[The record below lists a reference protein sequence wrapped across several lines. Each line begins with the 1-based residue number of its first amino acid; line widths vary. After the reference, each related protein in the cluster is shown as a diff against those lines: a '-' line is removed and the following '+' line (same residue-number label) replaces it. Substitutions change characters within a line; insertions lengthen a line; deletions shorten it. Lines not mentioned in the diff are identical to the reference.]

1 MSTAVSELLGG
12 ERVLGPSLKS
22 NLDLAHATREGLPAQ
37 TARELAVL
45 ILGKEP
51 TSIADALVWGPWL
64 AESDA
69 PHRRLGPLGTLI
81 DSLTDYP
88 AGQFLTRL
96 SPANS
101 DIVVRTATAMARAID
116 VLGDRT
122 KAAHWLTTPNRA
134 LGGEVPITLLDT
146 SAGAHEVEALLDRIE
161 YGVYS

>member
-1 MSTAVSELLGG
+1 MGTAVSELLGG

-45 ILGKEP
+45 ILGREP
-51 TSIADALVWGPWL
+51 RSIADAVALGPWTG
-64 AESDA
+64 ESDVT
-69 PHRRLGPLGTLI
+69 HEVLGPLGALI

-88 AGQFLTRL
+88 PGQFLERL

-101 DIVVRTATAMARAID
+101 DMVVRIATAMARAID
-116 VLGDRT
+116 VLGDRA
-122 KAAHWLTTPNRA
+122 KAVHWLTTANRA
-134 LGGEVPITLLDT
+134 FGGEVPITLLDT
-146 SAGAHEVEALLDRIE
+146 SAGAHEVEALLERIE